1 MLSCLYVQGLT
12 LLAFKGV
19 KVMMLS
25 LVLAVAYKQLQS
37 VSSTSVALTLQ
48 NDICIMER
56 LAESHLMS
64 PSTGARQEVPAG
76 HIIVRA
82 ECSCY
87 IARRLL
93 QQQCCRRS
101 SHVHATQVES
111 KTEFSFEAV
120 ACIQYMQLTGC

>member
-1 MLSCLYVQGLT
+1 MLSCLHVQGLT
-12 LLAFKGV
+12 LLALKGV

-25 LVLAVAYKQLQS
+25 LVLAIAYKQLQS
-37 VSSTSVALTLQ
+37 VSSTSVALAPQ
-48 NDICIMER
+48 NDICIKER

-64 PSTGARQEVPAG
+64 SSTDARQEVLAG
-76 HIIVRA
+76 HII

-87 IARRLL
+87 IARRLP

-101 SHVHATQVES
+101 SEVHATQVES
-111 KTEFSFEAV
+111 KTEFSFEFEAV